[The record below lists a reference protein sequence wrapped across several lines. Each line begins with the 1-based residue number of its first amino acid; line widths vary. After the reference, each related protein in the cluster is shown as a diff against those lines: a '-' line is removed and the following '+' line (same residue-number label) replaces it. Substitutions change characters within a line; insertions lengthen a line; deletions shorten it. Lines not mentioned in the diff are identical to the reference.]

1 VLRQVVVLTV
11 SVTLSFV
18 LIGAPAVANTT
29 VTVDFE
35 DDIAVGAN
43 ITCNPDLG
51 LPFECEPVHHEW
63 LRAQGIDIV
72 GSANGFVYTT
82 LISGI
87 ARTGVIVGFVAPD
100 YGDPDGGIN
109 IQKSLTIR
117 FLNTRVGSASLVLVT
132 SPSDAP
138 EYVDIPTTVVADALD
153 ATGTVIGSAT
163 TTFIGVSNGVFTPGG
178 VSVSASGIAALQLS
192 VTAGPPGGV
201 FLESVTTDRPL
212 AVLASKGVVT
222 AVASADAPVN
232 FSATA
237 NAAPFV
243 GRLQFD
249 DRVANIRVDG
259 GRLDYIVFWA
269 DCATFDGA
277 AMVNGEAGYR
287 FRFVGCDRSP
297 AGAQDVFLLRVFGND
312 FVYQNSNAE
321 QAIGGVIT
329 VHISR

>member
-1 VLRQVVVLTV
+1 VLRQVVVLAV
-11 SVTLSFV
+11 SVALS
-18 LIGAPAVANTT
+18 LARPSTPAMANTT

-51 LPFECEPVHHEW
+51 LPLECEPVHHEW
-63 LRAQGIDIV
+63 LRAQGIDIL
-72 GSANGFVYTT
+72 GSSNGFVYTT

-109 IQKSLTIR
+109 NQKSLTIR
-117 FLNTRVGSASLVLVT
+117 FLNTQVGSASMVVVT
-132 SPSDAP
+132 SPVDAP
-138 EYVDIPTTVVADALD
+138 GYVDVPTTVVADALD

-163 TTFIGVSNGVFTPGG
+163 TTFIGVSSGVFAPGV
-178 VSVSASGIAALQLS
+178 VSVSASGIAAIRLS
-192 VTAGPPGGV
+192 VTAGPSGGV
-201 FLESVTTDRPL
+201 FLESVTADRPL
-212 AVLASKGVVT
+212 AVLASKGVIT

-243 GRLQFD
+243 GRLQFE
-249 DRVANIRVDG
+249 DRLASIRVDG
-259 GRLDYIVFWA
+259 GGLDYIVFWA
-269 DCATFDGA
+269 DCATFGGA
-277 AMVNGEAGYR
+277 ATVSGEAGYR

-297 AGAQDVFLLRVFGND
+297 AGAQDVFLLRVIGND

-321 QAIGGVIT
+321 QTGGAVIR